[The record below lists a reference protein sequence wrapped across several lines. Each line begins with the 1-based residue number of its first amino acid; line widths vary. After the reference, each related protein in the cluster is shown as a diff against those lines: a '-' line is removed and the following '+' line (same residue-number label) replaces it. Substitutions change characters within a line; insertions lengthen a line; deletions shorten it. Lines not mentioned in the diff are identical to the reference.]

1 MHAQSCTILQS
12 PMFSEASFIYLELFF
27 FFLRMA
33 SLGSSGQPEVAI
45 QPWLMLNSL
54 SSYLG
59 LSNAGISALSQCI
72 LFLWHSVWVLFG
84 LYSLIA

>member
-27 FFLRMA
+27 ENGFIRQFRA
-33 SLGSSGQPEVAI
+33 AGSCYTALADAE
-45 QPWLMLNSL
+45 LTL